1 MCRDSLIAK
10 DESLVKQLVD
20 KLTQKLKEAKEWL
33 NLDDKVLG
41 QTEEAQQYLIKLKWE
56 VEVKRE
62 LKDTCQQ
69 ELEDICHEDGHEASG
84 RGSGD

>member
-1 MCRDSLIAK
+1 M
-10 DESLVKQLVD
+10 VD

-56 VEVKRE
+56 DEVKRE